1 MKAILRLCD
10 PVILFGAINWG
21 LVGAF
26 DYNLVDEIFSGNVE
40 KIIYVVIGL
49 AGLFKVLGLVKK

>member
-1 MKAILRLCD
+1 MKALLKFCNPI
-10 PVILFGAINWG
+10 ILFGALNWG

-26 DYNLVDEIFSGNVE
+26 DYNIVDAVFSGNVE

-49 AGLFKVLGLVKK
+49 AACLKLVGVVKK